1 MSVRSDALGLRCI
14 VPPLRAIFRG
24 TVLLLTLLLAGAGVG
39 CANYRLGTGAN
50 LPVRTLY
57 VETVENASGVPQA
70 VVLFTNQLREAL
82 LRDGRVRLVDSA
94 ADADAALFVKLTRYG
109 REVATV
115 LPNDTGLAR
124 KFHLTLDA
132 TASLRD
138 DRSGKVFFADR
149 PLVARRQAYTD
160 DPGASGQFGNQRQ
173 SEYQAL
179 PLLAESLAQA
189 AARSVLDVW

>member
-1 MSVRSDALGLRCI
+1 ML
-14 VPPLRAIFRG
+14 PLRAIFPG
-24 TVLLLTLLLAGAGVG
+24 TLVLLTILLSGAGVG
-39 CANYRLGTGAN
+39 CANYRLGTGAT

-57 VETVENASGVPQA
+57 VETVENDSGVPQA
-70 VVLFTNQLREAL
+70 VALFTTELREAF
-82 LRDGRVRLVDSA
+82 LRDGRIRLVDSA
-94 ADADAALFVKLTRYG
+94 SDADASLFVKLTRYG

-132 TASLRD
+132 TVSLRD
-138 DRSGKVFFADR
+138 DRSGKAFFTDR

-160 DPGASGQFGNQRQ
+160 DPGTSGQFGNQRQ

-189 AARSVLDVW
+189 AAKSVLDVW